1 MFLPVGRVSGQNQQ
15 LWTVVLHMVRC
26 IRDFLKTFV
35 YPFIPYP
42 TKMVELNVVGKRR
55 IDIPTCVA
63 FMAVRIV
70 CACEALPQL
79 ASGFAK

>member
-1 MFLPVGRVSGQNQQ
+1 
-15 LWTVVLHMVRC
+15 MVRC

-70 CACEALPQL
+70 
-79 ASGFAK
+79 